1 MSRLSPYVLL
11 TCFAVAGWCGNGGV
25 FARPLCTSSAL
36 ALLSDDQGRETDK
49 YNRKLNKLEVK
60 RATDMQK
67 LEADYLKL
75 LQRKKSMDLR
85 KLQQRLDEFQ
95 RKQQKLD
102 EKYRREL
109 EKLERD
115 RARKG

>member
-11 TCFAVAGWCGNGGV
+11 TCFTFAGWCGIGGV
-25 FARPLCTSSAL
+25 SAVPLSTPSAV

-49 YNRKLNKLEVK
+49 YNQKLNKLEIK
-60 RATDMQK
+60 RAKDLQK

-102 EKYRREL
+102 QKYRKEL
-109 EKLERD
+109 EKVERD